1 LHPGL
6 VSRVNLQKSLGFSVL
21 SDRRSLSLGGLQAT
35 SRRPRASER
44 GVFVEKKSRVL
55 VNGMEWFVVFGMLVA
70 FVYLRDGA
78 ETQVEVDPPKPE
90 LGGISDILK
99 SMN

>member
-1 LHPGL
+1 
-6 VSRVNLQKSLGFSVL
+6 VNLQKSLGFSVL
-21 SDRRSLSLGGLQAT
+21 SDRRSLFLGGLQAT
-35 SRRPRASER
+35 SRRPRANER

-55 VNGMEWFVVFGMLVA
+55 VSGMEWYVVFGMLVA

-78 ETQVEVDPPKPE
+78 ETQIEVDAPKPE
-90 LGGISDILK
+90 LGGIADILK